1 LVGIYAALSNQTSAD
16 VLREFGGRGFGDFK
30 PALADLAIEKL
41 APISDE
47 MRKLM
52 ADPGHIDG
60 ILADGAERA
69 RALTDPILREV
80 HEIVGL
86 ISS

>member
-1 LVGIYAALSNQTSAD
+1 
-16 VLREFGGRGFGDFK
+16 
-30 PALADLAIEKL
+30 
-41 APISDE
+41 

-52 ADPGHIDG
+52 ADPGHIDA